1 MDKNRIEG
9 AAEQGERAHD
19 REALVVKAKRR
30 KSGGCAVKECV
41 LTWGD
46 LALCLKGRRKK
57 KSEREVS
64 RGRSSHSLGEGP
76 NGKERQTPCQ

>member
-1 MDKNRIEG
+1 MNKNRIRG
-9 AAEQGERAHD
+9 AAEQGERAMD
-19 REALVVKAKRR
+19 REALVVKAKWR

-46 LALCLKGRRKK
+46 LALRLKGRRKK

-76 NGKERQTPCQ
+76 NEKERQTPCR